1 MPIRFAPPIGIA
13 PVALRSRTAAIGI
26 RVLLVHSL
34 FDVLALVAAL
44 VVFRLVPAA
53 APGVPGE
60 PWRIHPLYIA
70 AASLGATVGA
80 YLAGSANLWLSD
92 IGGIGRSIEGAIA
105 GAIIAI
111 EALKWRSGV
120 QGSTGL
126 RFVAP
131 LAAAIAVGRLGCF
144 FAGLDDMTYG
154 IPTTLPWGVDFG
166 DGVARHPVQLYEAAT
181 MAIFLGVFVLLLRQ
195 GRDWVRRTGFYVF
208 VAVYAIQRFAWE
220 FWKPYATIIGP
231 LNLFHLLSLALVA
244 YALIFA
250 LRELRQPCRYPQP
263 QRS

>member
-1 MPIRFAPPIGIA
+1 
-13 PVALRSRTAAIGI
+13 LAI
-26 RVLLVHSL
+26 HSF

-44 VVFRLVPAA
+44 FVFRLVPAA

-70 AASLGATVGA
+70 AASLGATAGA
-80 YLAGSANLWLSD
+80 YLAGTANLWLT
-92 IGGIGRSIEGAIA
+92 GIDGFGRSIEGAIA
-105 GAIIAI
+105 GAVIAI
-111 EALKWRSGV
+111 EALKWRTGV

-154 IPTTLPWGVDFG
+154 TPTTLPWGVDFG

-181 MAIFLGVFVLLLRQ
+181 MAIFLAVFLLLLRR
-195 GRDWVRRTGFYVF
+195 GTETLRRTGFYAF
-208 VAVYAIQRFAWE
+208 VAVYAVQRFAWE

-244 YALIFA
+244 YALVFA
-250 LRELRQPCRYPQP
+250 CRELRQPCRYSQP
-263 QRS
+263 LRP